1 MRILAIDPG
10 TTQSGWLLCDCDGG
24 VCLPVKHGIADN
36 DWLTGHFERCYPRAV
51 VMEWFQSYGMPVG
64 KEVFETCWWVG
75 RFHEAALEATDRVE
89 YLTRGKV
96 KLHLCGS
103 ARAKDA
109 NVRQALI
116 DLYGGKDV
124 AVGRKLNPGPLYG
137 IKSHIWSAMALAR
150 TWNDTRGAKS

>member
-1 MRILAIDPG
+1 MRLLAIDPG
-10 TTQSGWLLCDCDGG
+10 TTQSGWVLCDCEGG
-24 VCLPVKHGIADN
+24 ECLPVEHGIADN
-36 DWLTGHFERCYPRAV
+36 DCMLDHCHRCIPHFV

-64 KEVFETCWWVG
+64 KEVFDTCWWVG
-75 RFHEAALEATDRVE
+75 RFHETAVNVADRVE
-89 YLTRGKV
+89 YLTRGEV

-124 AVGRKLNPGPLYG
+124 AIGRKKTPGPLYG

-150 TWNDTRGAKS
+150 TWNDTRGAKL